1 MIKKLFTI
9 LYADENILY
18 FGEDFGN
25 VVFNCNEMGIINIHL
40 NCIDPDTIM
49 SDFWLG
55 MLNLKNTKHLIKT

>member
-18 FGEDFGN
+18 FGED
-25 VVFNCNEMGIINIHL
+25 CNEMGIINIHL
-40 NCIDPDTIM
+40 NCLDPDTIM

-55 MLNLKNTKHLIKT
+55 MLNLKNAKHLIKT